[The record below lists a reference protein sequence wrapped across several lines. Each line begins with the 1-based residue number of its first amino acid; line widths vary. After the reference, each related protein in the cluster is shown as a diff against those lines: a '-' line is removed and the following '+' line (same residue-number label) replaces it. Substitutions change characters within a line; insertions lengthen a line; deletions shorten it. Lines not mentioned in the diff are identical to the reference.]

1 MKIGGLDPAT
11 LPVEEVLVLPRGD
24 QQIVFRATG
33 LKDMETFKKVCP
45 EPEPPKKLVKGGTIV
60 ADTEDKGY
68 QDALADYHKRRIA
81 YIVVHSLRPSE
92 IEWDTV
98 QLDNPSTWS
107 NWEADLKNAG
117 LSEIECS
124 RVLGLVLE
132 ANCLDEA
139 KLRKARELFLRGTP
153 AAPVA

>member
-1 MKIGGLDPAT
+1 MKIGGLDPTT
-11 LPVEEVLVLPRGD
+11 LPVEEVLVLPRGEL
-24 QQIVFRATG
+24 QLVF
-33 LKDMETFKKVCP
+33 
-45 EPEPPKKLVKGGTIV
+45 
-60 ADTEDKGY
+60 
-68 QDALADYHKRRIA
+68 RRIA

-98 QLDNPSTWS
+98 QLDNPSTWG
-107 NWEADLKNAG
+107 NWETELKNAG

-153 AAPVA
+153 AVPVA